1 MPGAVLRL
9 AKQFKSLRR
18 PPGSA
23 CRVQG
28 RHARALSTAHADV
41 PSLDLKYA
49 KLGSSDLSV
58 SETFGEQNT
67 EKEAH
72 AQLSFAR
79 DAGVNFLDT
88 AELYPVAPR
97 PETQGL
103 TSTYIGTWLKHQQR
117 DKVVVGSK
125 VAGRSVGLD
134 WIPANRSVPRG
145 KAAVEAEL
153 RRLQTDYIDLLQ
165 IHWPDRYVPLF
176 GRSQYLVENEG
187 ADSVPVQEQVAAI
200 RELIEEG
207 KVRHWGLS
215 NETTFG
221 VVKFCAAADA
231 LGAPRPITIQNSFSM
246 VHRSFESDLAEA

>member
-1 MPGAVLRL
+1 MLCAWRAFSLAALREQAAVIRSIKGPTRTMNTLHAPLARYSYCARDHPLPMPGAVLRL

-58 SETFGEQNT
+58 SEVCLGTMTFGEQNT

-145 KAAVEAEL
+145 KEAATRVDAVNIKVH
-153 RRLQTDYIDLLQ
+153 R
-165 IHWPDRYVPLF
+165 
-176 GRSQYLVENEG
+176 EG
-187 ADSVPVQEQVAAI
+187 VFTS
-200 RELIEEG
+200 
-207 KVRHWGLS
+207 
-215 NETTFG
+215 
-221 VVKFCAAADA
+221 
-231 LGAPRPITIQNSFSM
+231 RPIAALTSRPIAALCS
-246 VHRSFESDLAEA
+246 A